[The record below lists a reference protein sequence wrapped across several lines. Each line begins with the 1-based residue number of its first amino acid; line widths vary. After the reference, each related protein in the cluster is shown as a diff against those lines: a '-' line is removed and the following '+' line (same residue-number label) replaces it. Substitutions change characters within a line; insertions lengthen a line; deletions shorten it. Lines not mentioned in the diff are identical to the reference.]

1 VNVGDEYSVD
11 FLEPNYALTPEA
23 EIMLWS
29 WRFDRKLSTPM
40 DWFDYHNPD
49 ASPDDRARFEVQQA
63 EVEEPAP
70 QNRLLNI
77 LNANNRPDS

>member
-1 VNVGDEYSVD
+1 MNVGDEYSVD

-29 WRFDRKLSTPM
+29 WRFDRKLSTPL

-49 ASPDDRARFEVQQA
+49 ASAEDRVRFEQQQ
-63 EVEEPAP
+63 EQLEEPAP

-77 LNANNRPDS
+77 LNANNRPNS